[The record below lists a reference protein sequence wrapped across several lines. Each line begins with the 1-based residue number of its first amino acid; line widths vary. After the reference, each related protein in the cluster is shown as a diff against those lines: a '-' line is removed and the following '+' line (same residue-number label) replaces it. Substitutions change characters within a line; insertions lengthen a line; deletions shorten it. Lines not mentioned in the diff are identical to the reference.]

1 MTRSSRRLVAGFGLM
16 VFTTAF
22 IALLG
27 AQVALVSVLDPV
39 RADAAAQQ
47 VADSQVAAV
56 LVERAV
62 RSSLDPTLD
71 PAVADAVVTAALDDR
86 LIREVVRVALNDAHR
101 QLIDDPEVTT
111 GDGNQQVATAIDETI
126 LRIGADNGIDRSGV
140 LASAPSP
147 SVVPVRIPEVNL
159 QRGAEQIRILAG
171 AVALLA
177 AVLVIAVHPRR
188 ALGLSSLGAR
198 AGVAT
203 AIWLAGVASA
213 GWLLGRFGGSLLGDV
228 LVRMWS
234 ASMGGVMTVLAAIAV
249 LCFGVWLGGRAID
262 GLVRGR

>member
-1 MTRSSRRLVAGFGLM
+1 M
-16 VFTTAF
+16 VFTIAF
-22 IALLG
+22 TALLG
-27 AQVALVSVLDPV
+27 AQMALVSVLDPV

-71 PAVADAVVTAALDDR
+71 PTVVDAVVTAALGDR

-101 QLIDDPEVTT
+101 QLIDAPVATA
-111 GDGNQQVATAIDETI
+111 GDGNQQVAAAIDETI
-126 LRIGADNGIDRSGV
+126 LRIGAENGIDLSGV

-147 SVVPVRIPEVNL
+147 SVVPVRIPEINL
-159 QRGAEQIRILAG
+159 QRVAEEIRVLAG
-171 AVALLA
+171 AAATLA
-177 AVLVIAVHPRR
+177 ALLVIAIHPRR
-188 ALGLSSLGAR
+188 ALGISSLGAR
-198 AGVAT
+198 AGVVT
-203 AIWLAGVASA
+203 AIWLVGVTSA

-234 ASMGGVMTVLAAIAV
+234 ASMGGVMTVLAAIGV

-262 GLVRGR
+262 GLIRAR